1 MQFQFNLLLS
11 LLSPCCHIEL
21 FLAAFLLC
29 LLELF
34 ISLLAFSQI
43 PRCMPQCVV
52 THNTLSS
59 CSLLLSHL
67 SVPISSPHPFYSAF
81 TQVVFLRIYSRFLS
95 VTNRKR
101 VSLEGFLAH
110 QYSLLSFHNPL
121 IFFLPF
127 SNPLSIICPISLLG
141 FPLP

>member
-1 MQFQFNLLLS
+1 MQFHFNFLLS
-11 LLSPCCHIEL
+11 LLSPRCHIEL

-43 PRCMPQCVV
+43 PRYMQQCVV

-81 TQVVFLRIYSRFLS
+81 TQVVCLRIYSSFLS
-95 VTNRKR
+95 VTNRKG
-101 VSLEGFLAH
+101 VSLELLAH
-110 QYSLLSFHNPL
+110 QNSLLSFHSSL
-121 IFFLPF
+121 TFFIPF
-127 SNPLSIICPISLLG
+127 SNPLSLICPISLLG